1 MLKGILE
8 RFGGG
13 ITKDPKPLDIGTA
26 TNVSNAAAKDEQM
39 TGGDDKKGVMMLAK
53 PTNNDDHEFN
63 LYEDPKAKTGNQ
75 KVTAPTPVRVD
86 MSDTIDNYVK
96 VTEVPEH
103 PEIKPGY
110 GYKGSV
116 RNTDAIFKAME
127 AGGFGS
133 DKTERDVYL
142 ANINHE
148 SGKGRVYAED
158 TNYGYKQFTGFK
170 RESECGAKPGT
181 AGNEQGKGANG
192 QATKY
197 CAAYVAAG
205 LSLESDFAS
214 WDSAKKAN
222 LMYGVEGKTLPNGT
236 DTNLGDSAKYSDLGN
251 TNANDGNR
259 YRGRG
264 AIQLTGKSN
273 YESLN
278 KKLNKVDESGKSP
291 YQKVTGT
298 NDTVDIVSN
307 PESVSNDEYLANL
320 VSALYWRDSVHSAVA
335 GKDAEAAL
343 KSSRQKVNS
352 GCGVSEVTTQYNQ
365 LEGYE
370 AAYETY
376 QNEKSGV
383 PAADQKA
390 SDNSGEIVGHSKG
403 NNQNET
409 PAIDYPSIDV
419 ESAIEYN
426 KNKNPGMLEYIQTYL
441 GLEKTS
447 EFDELTVKTIAKW
460 QKESNVLDVDG
471 KFGDCSYDYAMK
483 HGLDKIMPPMLDE
496 VVVTGDKDKSS
507 GNKDKADAD
516 DASTP
521 KGDSKPKE
529 DKKDEPDPAG
539 LYTESETINK
549 GSTNKS
555 AIKTIQYYLKKYGFE
570 HGSEGKYDVKTF
582 KNVMYYQFT
591 RNLADVD
598 GVVGSK
604 SWAAFRDDPGAVYK
618 MDDTIG
624 YVGGVSKKITLG
636 DITDG
641 NGNKWKIATKA
652 VQPFNDMQDYYK
664 EKHNGKGLKITSTYR
679 AMTSAGTKAAGGCGV
694 SGQIELYANYKYGVG
709 GQALAAKP
717 GTSNHQSGIAIDFDM
732 TTVKDK
738 DGNRIKENG
747 RYVITEG
754 SKPLE
759 EWLIK
764 NGPSWDFY
772 NIDSEPWHYDY
783 KG

>member
-8 RFGGG
+8 RFRGGLGGG
-13 ITKDPKPLDIGTA
+13 ITKDPKPLDIGTV
-26 TNVSNAAAKDEQM
+26 TNVSDAAAKDEQM

-53 PTNNDDHEFN
+53 PTDNTDHVFN
-63 LYEDPKAKTGNQ
+63 LYEDPEKKTGNQ

-148 SGKGRVYAED
+148 SGKGTTYAED
-158 TNYGYKQFTGFK
+158 TNYRYTQFTGFK
-170 RESECGAKPGT
+170 TEAECGAKPGT
-181 AGNEQGKGANG
+181 AGNTQGKGANG

-205 LSLESDFAS
+205 LPLESDFAS
-214 WDSAKKAN
+214 WDGAKKAN
-222 LMYGVEGKTLPNGT
+222 IMYGVEGQTLPNGT
-236 DTNLGDSAKYSDLGN
+236 NVDLGDSAKYVDLGN
-251 TNANDGNR
+251 TSANDGNR

-264 AIQLTGKSN
+264 AIQLTGKDN
-273 YESLN
+273 YKSVN
-278 KKLNKVDESGKSP
+278 TKLNKVDESGKSP

-352 GCGVSEVTTQYNQ
+352 GCGVDEVTKQYNQ
-365 LEGYE
+365 LEGYD

-376 QNEKSGV
+376 QNEKSGA
-383 PAADQKA
+383 PAAGKQTADEPVKTEDDPVKDDT
-390 SDNSGEIVGHSKG
+390 SDIE
-403 NNQNET
+403 
-409 PAIDYPSIDV
+409 YPSIDV
-419 ESAIEYN
+419 DSAIKYN
-426 KNKNPGMLEYIQTYL
+426 TDKNPGMLEYIQTYL
-441 GLEKTS
+441 GLPKTDK
-447 EFDELTVKTIAKW
+447 FDELTVKTIAKW
-460 QKESNVLDVDG
+460 QEESGELKVDG
-471 KFGDCSYDYAMK
+471 KFGDKSFDYAMK
-483 HGLDKIMPPMLDE
+483 HGLDKIMPTMLDE
-496 VVVTGDKDKSS
+496 VVVTGDKNKDKSS
-507 GNKDKADAD
+507 DSDDKADTSD
-516 DASTP
+516 V
-521 KGDSKPKE
+521 SKPKE

-539 LYTESETINK
+539 LYTESEVIGK
-549 GSTNKS
+549 DSTNKK
-555 AIKTIQYYLKKYGFE
+555 AIETIQYYLGKYGFE
-570 HGSEGKYDVKTF
+570 SGTKGKMDVTTF
-582 KNVMYYQFT
+582 RNIMYYQFT

-598 GVVGSK
+598 GVVGPK
-604 SWAAFRDDPGAVYK
+604 SWAAFRDDPGVVYQ

-624 YVGGVSKKITLG
+624 YVNGESKKITLG
-636 DITDG
+636 TITDG
-641 NGNKWKIATKA
+641 NGKNWKIADKA
-652 VQPFNDMQDYYK
+652 VASFNDMNDFYK

-679 AMTSAGTKAAGGCGV
+679 AMTSAGTKASGAGGV
-694 SGQIELYANYKYGVG
+694 SGQIELYANYKYSVG

-732 TTVKDK
+732 TTVKDAN
-738 DGNRIKENG
+738 GNRIKENG

-759 EWLIK
+759 EWLLTY
-764 NGPSWDFY
+764 GPNYNYY
-772 NIDSEPWHYDY
+772 NIKSEPWHYDY